1 MSIIRGFRKRAD
13 GSSAAV
19 SGRDDGREA
28 VVVDGPPPRSRSLR
42 EVCSDRT
49 CVLGRRARGAM
60 RGGGADKQRAG
71 VQRMMGAGC
80 GQGCMGVDG
89 NENRRGIADLPLAS

>member
-1 MSIIRGFRKRAD
+1 VCVGPVGRG
-13 GSSAAV
+13 
-19 SGRDDGREA
+19 
-28 VVVDGPPPRSRSLR
+28 
-42 EVCSDRT
+42 
-49 CVLGRRARGAM
+49 CVAW
-60 RGGGADKQRAG
+60 GGGADKQRAG